1 MAVMALNEKQR
12 RALWALQCA
21 IAGLVNAPRGIRDK
35 FEEEL
40 EVAST
45 QFSCEMKKPR

>member
-21 IAGLVNAPRGIRDK
+21 IAALVNAPRWTRDK
-35 FEEEL
+35 FEEAL

-45 QFSCEMKKPR
+45 QFSCEMQRPR